1 MSELVLQES
10 SDLNDSSSD
19 DELNLI
25 KKVAS
30 NYNLKKMI
38 KSSDKVDKR
47 LLDQYLIQ
55 QAHRMGVPLDLKG
68 ESFEEGVVDNKK
80 GDKNLEEKKEED

>member
-10 SDLNDSSSD
+10 SALDASSSSD

-25 KKVAS
+25 KREAS
-30 NYNLKKMI
+30 NYNFTKMI
-38 KSSDKVDKR
+38 KSSDRVDKR

-55 QAHRMGVPLDLKG
+55 QAHRMGVPLD
-68 ESFEEGVVDNKK
+68 F
-80 GDKNLEEKKEED
+80 